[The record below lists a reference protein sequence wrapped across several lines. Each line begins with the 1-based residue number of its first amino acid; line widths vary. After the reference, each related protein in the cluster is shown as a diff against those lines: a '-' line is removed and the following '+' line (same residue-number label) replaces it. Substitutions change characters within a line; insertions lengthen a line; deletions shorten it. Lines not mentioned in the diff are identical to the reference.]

1 MSLQSPAPH
10 PNPLPASGAREF
22 PENGPRAFPLPVGR
36 GEGQGEGQATATRAS
51 ARPVWGV
58 LTGPYALF
66 LLCLLIVP
74 FANVAL
80 YSVHPYSPTHIVLPE
95 FTWDNYRKILDL
107 YYLRLFARTLQLG
120 LVTTIICALL
130 GYPLA
135 YWLARARPRMQT
147 IGLFLVIMPLMVS
160 TVIRIFGWIVILG
173 RKGLI
178 NEALIGLGLAP
189 LKLLYTETAVVI
201 GLVNIFMP
209 FMVLPLMSAIERIPP
224 SLEEAARNLGAN
236 WLQMFRR
243 TILPLSLPGLI
254 SGSLLVYSVSISAF
268 VTPALMGSPRERMA
282 GQQIYDEV
290 LVSFNWPSA
299 SSLALTLVLF
309 TLLLMFAALFA
320 TRRAGRIEPGS
331 RETSP

>member
-1 MSLQSPAPH
+1 M
-10 PNPLPASGAREF
+10 
-22 PENGPRAFPLPVGR
+22 
-36 GEGQGEGQATATRAS
+36 QGVKT
-51 ARPVWGV
+51 RPVWAF
-58 LTGPYALF
+58 LAGPYALF
-66 LLCLLIVP
+66 LLLLLIVP

-80 YSVHPYSPTHIVLPE
+80 YSVHPYSPTKIVLPE
-95 FTWDNYRKILDL
+95 LTFDNYGKLFDL
-107 YYLRLFARTLQLG
+107 YYVRLFTRTLRLG
-120 LVTTIICALL
+120 LVTTVVCALF

-135 YWLARARPRMQT
+135 YWLARARPRLQT
-147 IGLFLVIMPLMVS
+147 LGLFLLIMPLMVS

-173 RKGLI
+173 RKGLV
-178 NEALIGLGLAP
+178 NEALVGLGLEP
-189 LKLLYTETAVVI
+189 VKLLYTETAVII

-209 FMVLPLMSAIERIPP
+209 FMVLPLMAAIERIPP

-236 WLQMFRR
+236 WSQMFLR

-299 SSLALTLVLF
+299 SSLALTLVLL
-309 TLLLMFAALFA
+309 TLLLLFAALFA
-320 TRRAGRIEPGS
+320 TRRAGRLE
-331 RETSP
+331 REK

>member
-1 MSLQSPAPH
+1 VM
-10 PNPLPASGAREF
+10 
-22 PENGPRAFPLPVGR
+22 
-36 GEGQGEGQATATRAS
+36 QGVK
-51 ARPVWGV
+51 ARPVWAF
-58 LTGPYALF
+58 LAGPYALF
-66 LLCLLIVP
+66 LLLLLIVP

-80 YSVHPYSPTHIVLPE
+80 YSVHPYSPTKIVLPE
-95 FTWDNYRKILDL
+95 LTFDNYGKLFDL
-107 YYLRLFARTLQLG
+107 YYVRLFTRTLRLG
-120 LVTTIICALL
+120 LVTTIVCALF

-135 YWLARARPRMQT
+135 YWLARARSQLQT
-147 IGLFLVIMPLMVS
+147 LGLFLLIMPLMVS

-173 RKGLI
+173 RKGLV
-178 NEALIGLGLAP
+178 NEALVGLGLEP
-189 LKLLYTETAVVI
+189 VKLLYTETAVII

-209 FMVLPLMSAIERIPP
+209 FMVLPLMAAIERIPP

-236 WLQMFRR
+236 WGQMFLR

-299 SSLALTLVLF
+299 SSLALTLVLL
-309 TLLLMFAALFA
+309 TLLLLFAALFA
-320 TRRAGRIEPGS
+320 TRRAGRLE
-331 RETSP
+331 REK